1 MVVAVID
8 KRPQF
13 CIDRRGSENNN
24 KKENSIPADKQKHDN
39 KITGMFPSCVCV
51 CVSLWV
57 GTAGDCE
64 VNEFE
69 RGQSCGKF
77 GFDSSKLKNKI

>member
-24 KKENSIPADKQKHDN
+24 NKKENSIPADKQKHDN
-39 KITGMFPSCVCV
+39 NKTGMFPSCVCV
-51 CVSLWV
+51 FLCGLELLGAVRWMSLKEDRVAENSVS
-57 GTAGDCE
+57 TA
-64 VNEFE
+64 V
-69 RGQSCGKF
+69 S
-77 GFDSSKLKNKI
+77 